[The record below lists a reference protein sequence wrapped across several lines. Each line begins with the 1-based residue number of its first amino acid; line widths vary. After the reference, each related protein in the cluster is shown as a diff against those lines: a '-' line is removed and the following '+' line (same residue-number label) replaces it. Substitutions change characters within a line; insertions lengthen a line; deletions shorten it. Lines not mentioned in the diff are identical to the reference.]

1 MPVVPPSGGPG
12 ADPTVRPEWNAGGT
26 SAAGSRCP
34 VLMAGRKTS
43 RANERKPDYWCHPQ
57 KDGHPTLYFHGHEL
71 ITRAEYVGAV
81 GPDDCDPHI
90 RTGKRAKGTVRKT
103 GPRTEREQMKRM

>member
-1 MPVVPPSGGPG
+1 
-12 ADPTVRPEWNAGGT
+12 
-26 SAAGSRCP
+26 
-34 VLMAGRKTS
+34 MAGRKTS
-43 RANERKPDYWCHPQ
+43 RANERKRDYWCHPQ

>member
-1 MPVVPPSGGPG
+1 M
-12 ADPTVRPEWNAGGT
+12 A
-26 SAAGSRCP
+26 SRKP
-34 VLMAGRKTS
+34 S
-43 RANERKPDYWCHPQ
+43 RANERPSDYWCHPQ

-71 ITRAEYVGAV
+71 ISRAEYVGAV

-90 RTGKRAKGTVRKT
+90 STGKRAKGAVRKT

>member
-1 MPVVPPSGGPG
+1 MPVLSPPRGPG
-12 ADPTVRPEWNAGGT
+12 GDRTIRPKWNAAGT

-71 ITRAEYVGAV
+71 ISRAEYVGAV

-90 RTGKRAKGTVRKT
+90 GTGKRAKGIVRKT

>member
-1 MPVVPPSGGPG
+1 M
-12 ADPTVRPEWNAGGT
+12 AD
-26 SAAGSRCP
+26 
-34 VLMAGRKTS
+34 RKTS
-43 RANERKPDYWCHPQ
+43 RATGRKPDYWCHPQ

-81 GPDDCDPHI
+81 DPDDCDPHI

-103 GPRTEREQMKRM
+103 GPRTEREQMKRMQMPGKRVNIDDETWTVLDLLARD